1 MVVVVVVVGVEVVW
15 RWFFVCSGGSLYLQR
30 YLWLCL
36 SCSFLTRNLF
46 LQKKKNHHH
55 QESDS
60 DSDDEEET
68 NRGQASVTLDPSH
81 NDDENI
87 TLEETMGHVSFDGTC
102 FCGVL
107 QRWQQ

>member
-1 MVVVVVVVGVEVVW
+1 M
-15 RWFFVCSGGSLYLQR
+15 
-30 YLWLCL
+30 CL
-36 SCSFLTRNLF
+36 SCVFLTQKLF
-46 LQKKKNHHH
+46 LQEKKNHH

-68 NRGQASVTLDPSH
+68 NRGQARVTLDPSH

-107 QRWQQ
+107 Q

>member
-1 MVVVVVVVGVEVVW
+1 VSECEVI
-15 RWFFVCSGGSLYLQR
+15 SDDS
-30 YLWLCL
+30 
-36 SCSFLTRNLF
+36 
-46 LQKKKNHHH
+46 
-55 QESDS
+55 SDS
-60 DSDDEEET
+60 SSISNIDEGEEDDEEET